1 MNQTSA
7 GDNHNKY
14 YRIQLLVSASG
25 NHKTWTRW
33 GRVGAAGASA
43 VLGDGSLNSAMSDF
57 QKKFKDKSGNSW
69 HDRLEPARMGG
80 KKSFYTFI
88 ERQYEN
94 DSSDDGEFTGSNGT
108 KEVNRSTRSAH
119 VESRL
124 SKQVQEL
131 MELIFNRQYFE
142 DTMRI
147 LEYDAEKLPLGQL
160 SKRTLEQ
167 GFKVLKELNQ
177 LLASP
182 NVGDFLWTQ
191 SLERCSNMFYTLIPH
206 NFGRQRPPIIRT
218 EEALR
223 KEVCLM
229 ESLSDLEVA
238 NTIMEDRRFGG
249 IEGET
254 LHPLDRQFAALNLE
268 EMVPRE
274 WLPAHWTLT
283 WQSSSVMVIGNT

>member
-1 MNQTSA
+1 
-7 GDNHNKY
+7 
-14 YRIQLLVSASG
+14 
-25 NHKTWTRW
+25 
-33 GRVGAAGASA
+33 
-43 VLGDGSLNSAMSDF
+43 
-57 QKKFKDKSGNSW
+57 
-69 HDRLEPARMGG
+69 MGG

>member
-43 VLGDGSLNSAMSDF
+43 VLGDGSLDSAIAHF

-69 HDRLEPARMGG
+69 EDGLEPARTGG

-94 DSSDDGEFTGSNGT
+94 GSGDEDEIAGSKST
-108 KEVNRSTRSAH
+108 KEGTRSTKSAH
-119 VESRL
+119 VESQL

-131 MELIFNRQYFE
+131 MELIFNKQYFE
-142 DTMRI
+142 DTMRV
-147 LEYDAEKLPLGQL
+147 LDYDAEKLPLGQL

-167 GFKVLKELNQ
+167 GFRVLKDLGQ

-182 NVGDFLWTQ
+182 NIGDFLWTQ

-223 KEVCLM
+223 KEISLM

-238 NTIMEDRRFGG
+238 NTILEDRKNGG
-249 IEGET
+249 IEGD
-254 LHPLDRQFAALNLE
+254 LVHPLDRQFAALNLD
-268 EMVPRE
+268 EMAPRE
-274 WLPAHWTLT
+274 
-283 WQSSSVMVIGNT
+283 

>member
-1 MNQTSA
+1 LNQTSA

-14 YRIQLLVSASG
+14 YRIQLLVSGVG

-43 VLGDGSLNSAMSDF
+43 VLGDGSLDSAISHF

-69 HDRLEPARMGG
+69 ENRREPARTGG
-80 KKSFYTFI
+80 KKAFYAFI

-94 DSSDDGEFTGSNGT
+94 DSSDEDDLAGSGNT
-108 KEVNRSTRSAH
+108 KARTMATKTTH
-119 VESRL
+119 VESQL
-124 SKQVQEL
+124 SKEVQDL
-131 MELIFNRQYFE
+131 MRLIFNKQYFE

-147 LEYDAEKLPLGQL
+147 LDYDAEKLPLGQL

-167 GFKVLKELNQ
+167 GFKALKDLGE
-177 LLASP
+177 LLANP
-182 NVGDFLWTQ
+182 NIGDFLWAQ

-223 KEVCLM
+223 KEICLM
-229 ESLSDLEVA
+229 ESLSDLEIA
-238 NTIMEDRRFGG
+238 NTIMEDRKNQGM
-249 IEGET
+249 EGDT
-254 LHPLDRQFAALNLE
+254 VHPLDRQFAALNLE
-268 EMVPRE
+268 EMVPGE
-274 WLPAHWTLT
+274 
-283 WQSSSVMVIGNT
+283 